1 MQNANTYR
9 LATANATQ
17 SYRLATKTKTG
28 DVVQFGPHMAMATA
42 ERKRKAMAALTS
54 YPVYV
59 VNINAQ

>member
-1 MQNANTYR
+1 MQYR

-28 DVVQFGPHMAMATA
+28 DVIQFGPKMAMRQAQ
-42 ERKRKAMAALTS
+42 EKQSALAKLST

-59 VNINAQ
+59 VNTQAL